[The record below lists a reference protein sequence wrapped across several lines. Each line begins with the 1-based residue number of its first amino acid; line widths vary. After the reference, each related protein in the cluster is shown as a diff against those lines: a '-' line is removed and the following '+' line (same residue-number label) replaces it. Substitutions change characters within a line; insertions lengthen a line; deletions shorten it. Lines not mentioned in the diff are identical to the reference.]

1 MIHFE
6 LANAENIPEKFHDRV
21 HQTETS
27 TGAVIKIEANPK
39 DVFHEMLAM
48 ITFFENSKQY
58 RPLFMM
64 ALATFMTGEV
74 KACEQIDLLKEMD
87 A

>member
-27 TGAVIKIEANPK
+27 TGAVIKIEGNLK
-39 DVFHEMLAM
+39 DVFNEMLAM
-48 ITFFENSKQY
+48 ITFFENSEQY

-64 ALATFMTGEV
+64 ALATFMTGDV
-74 KACEQIDLLKEMD
+74 KACEKIDLLKEMD

>member
-6 LANAENIPEKFHDRV
+6 LANAENAPEKFYDRV

-27 TGAVIKIEANPK
+27 TGTIVKIEGNPK
-39 DVFHEMLAM
+39 DVFNEMLAM
-48 ITFFENSKQY
+48 IAFFENSEQY
-58 RPLFMM
+58 RPLFML
-64 ALATFMTGEV
+64 ALAAFMTGDVETR
-74 KACEQIDLLKEMD
+74 EQIDLFKEMD

>member
-6 LANAENIPEKFHDRV
+6 LASAENTLEKFHDRV
-21 HQTETS
+21 HQTETH
-27 TGAVIKIEANPK
+27 TGTIVKIEGAPK
-39 DVFHEMLAM
+39 DVFYEMLAT

-64 ALATFMTGEV
+64 ALATFMTGDV

>member
-6 LANAENIPEKFHDRV
+6 LTNAENIPEKFHDRV

-27 TGAVIKIEANPK
+27 TGAVIKIEGNPK
-39 DVFHEMLAM
+39 DVFNEMLAM
-48 ITFFENSKQY
+48 IAFFENSEQY
-58 RPLFMM
+58 RLLFMM
-64 ALATFMTGEV
+64 ALSAFMTGDV
-74 KACEQIDLLKEMD
+74 KTREQIDLLKEMD

>member
-6 LANAENIPEKFHDRV
+6 LA
-21 HQTETS
+21 
-27 TGAVIKIEANPK
+27 
-39 DVFHEMLAM
+39 LA
-48 ITFFENSKQY
+48 
-58 RPLFMM
+58 
-64 ALATFMTGEV
+64 ACMTGDV

>member
-6 LANAENIPEKFHDRV
+6 LASAENTPEKFRDRV

-27 TGAVIKIEANPK
+27 TGTIVKIEGAPK

-74 KACEQIDLLKEMD
+74 KTKEKIDLLKEMD